1 MQCDSCDVKNLIY
14 QYADY
19 LDRGDLRSVA
29 ALFDGGR
36 LVAVMEGGAESEIVG
51 EQAVHDMYRS
61 FTRLYEDNGTP
72 HTLHMTTNVIVELEE
87 GGLSASSRSYA
98 VVFQAVDDFPLQ
110 PIIGVRYYDSFS
122 KASGSWAFSERK
134 IESHLMGDLSQ
145 HLLQPM

>member
-1 MQCDSCDVKNLIY
+1 MQCDSCDIKNLIY

-19 LDRGDLRSVA
+19 LDRGDLRAVA

-72 HTLHMTTNVIVELEE
+72 HTLHMTTNVIVEVEE
-87 GGLSASSRSYA
+87 GGLIASSRTYA

-122 KASGSWAFSERK
+122 KT
-134 IESHLMGDLSQ
+134 
-145 HLLQPM
+145 